1 MNQLND
7 LIDEIFPICIKMP
20 EVPTNYI
27 VYLKKFKAAI
37 NGNTDEC
44 ADETEFNELMDQL
57 QTFIKSVE
65 LNQEQMKMVEEI
77 INGIKTIGYK
87 ILVNI
92 ILTCFHFLH
101 FLIAVRY
108 GRYAK

>member
-1 MNQLND
+1 
-7 LIDEIFPICIKMP
+7 MP
-20 EVPTNYI
+20 EVPTNCI

-37 NGNTDEC
+37 NGNTDES
-44 ADETEFNELMDQL
+44 ADETEFNEVMDQL

-65 LNQEQMKMVEEI
+65 LNQEQMKVVEEI

-92 ILTCFHFLH
+92 MLIRFHFLA
-101 FLIAVRY
+101 FLDCSTIWPLCEMT
-108 GRYAK
+108 